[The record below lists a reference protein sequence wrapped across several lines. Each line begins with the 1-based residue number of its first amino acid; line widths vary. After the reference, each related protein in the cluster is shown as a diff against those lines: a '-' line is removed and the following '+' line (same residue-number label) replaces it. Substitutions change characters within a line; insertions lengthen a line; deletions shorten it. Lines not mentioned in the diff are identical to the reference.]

1 MDRQVQTLGRL
12 PPVPAA
18 PKTKKGR
25 ATRERIV
32 ATTAAL
38 VRKNGVRG
46 TSLDDVIAAA
56 GVSKSQVYHYFDD
69 KADLMRAV
77 VTHTKTVVLDGQRPY
92 LDRLDSWA
100 AIEAW
105 FDNLVVHQTDLH
117 AHGGCPIGSL
127 VPELAEA
134 DERGRQELARSL
146 DEWQAHLVEGLR
158 AMRDNGKLSRRADPE
173 RLGAATMAA
182 LQGGLLLTQARRD
195 PQQLRIALDAA
206 FAHLRGFRRAPRG

>member
-1 MDRQVQTLGRL
+1 
-12 PPVPAA
+12 VPAA
-18 PKTKKGR
+18 PKTQKGR

-32 ATTAAL
+32 ATTAEL

-46 TSLDDVIAAA
+46 TSVDDVIAAA

-77 VTHTKTVVLDGQRPY
+77 VSHTKRELLDGQRPY
-92 LDRLDSWA
+92 LDRLDSWV

-105 FDNLVVHQTDLH
+105 FDALVGHQAGLH

-127 VPELAEA
+127 VPELAEV
-134 DERGRQELARSL
+134 DERAREELARSL
-146 DEWQAHLVEGLR
+146 DEWQGHLAEGLR
-158 AMRDNGKLSRRADPE
+158 AMRDNGKLSRRAEPE
-173 RLGAATMAA
+173 RLSVATMAA
-182 LQGGLLLTQARRD
+182 LQGGLLLTKARRD

-206 FAHLRGFRRAPRG
+206 FAHLRGFRAAPRA

>member
-1 MDRQVQTLGRL
+1 
-12 PPVPAA
+12 VPAA
-18 PKTKKGR
+18 PKTEKGR

-32 ATTAAL
+32 ATTARL
-38 VRKNGVRG
+38 VRENGVRG
-46 TSLDDVIAAA
+46 TSLDDVIDAA
-56 GVSKSQVYHYFDD
+56 GVSKSQVYHYFND
-69 KADLMRAV
+69 KADLMRAMV
-77 VTHTKTVVLDGQRPY
+77 SHTKAVLLDGQRPY
-92 LDRLDSWA
+92 IDRLDSWV

-105 FDNLVVHQTDLH
+105 FDAMVAHQTALH

-134 DERGRQELARSL
+134 DERSREELARSL
-146 DEWQAHLVEGLR
+146 DDWQGHLVDGLR

-173 RLGAATMAA
+173 RLGVATMAA

-206 FAHLRGFRRAPRG
+206 FAHLRGFRPAPLE

>member
-1 MDRQVQTLGRL
+1 ML

-18 PKTKKGR
+18 PKTEKGR
-25 ATRERIV
+25 ATRRRIV
-32 ATTAAL
+32 ATTAGL
-38 VRKNGVRG
+38 VRENGVRG

-77 VTHTKTVVLDGQRPY
+77 VTHTKAVVLDGQRPY

-105 FDNLVVHQTDLH
+105 CDSLVGHQTALR

-134 DERGRQELARSL
+134 DERARQELARSL
-146 DEWQAHLVEGLR
+146 DEWQGHLVEGLR

-173 RLGAATMAA
+173 RLGVATMAA

-206 FAHLRGFRRAPRG
+206 FAHLRGFRPAPRG

>member
-1 MDRQVQTLGRL
+1 MDRQVQTLGML

-18 PKTKKGR
+18 PKTEKGR
-25 ATRERIV
+25 ATRRRIV
-32 ATTAAL
+32 ATTAGL
-38 VRKNGVRG
+38 VRENGVRG

-77 VTHTKTVVLDGQRPY
+77 VTHTKAVVLDGQRPY

-105 FDNLVVHQTDLH
+105 FDSLVGHQTALR

-134 DERGRQELARSL
+134 DERARQELARSL
-146 DEWQAHLVEGLR
+146 DEWQGHLVEGLR
-158 AMRDNGKLSRRADPE
+158 AMRDNGKLSRRVP
-173 RLGAATMAA
+173 GW
-182 LQGGLLLTQARRD
+182 
-195 PQQLRIALDAA
+195 
-206 FAHLRGFRRAPRG
+206 

>member
-1 MDRQVQTLGRL
+1 
-12 PPVPAA
+12 VPAP
-18 PKTKKGR
+18 PKTEKGR

-32 ATTAAL
+32 ATAAGL
-38 VRKNGVRG
+38 VREKGVRG

-77 VTHTKTVVLDGQRPY
+77 VSHTRAELLAGQRPY
-92 LDRLDSWA
+92 LDRLDSWV

-105 FDNLVVHQTDLH
+105 FDSMVGQQRALH

-134 DERGRQELARSL
+134 DDGARRELASSL
-146 DEWQAHLVEGLR
+146 DEWQRHLVEGLR

-173 RLGAATMAA
+173 RLSIATMAA

-195 PQQLRIALDAA
+195 PEQLQIALDAA
-206 FAHLRGFRRAPRG
+206 FAHLRSFRPALGP